1 MVDTGFASFS
11 ATVDKTNQV
20 LREIEDAFGWPK
32 ERRKQSY
39 AALRAVLH
47 ALRDRLTV
55 DEAAHLG
62 AQLTMLI
69 RGIYYDG
76 WDPSRAP
83 QKMSA
88 DEFFER
94 VRREFPYSIHEST
107 EELVRRVTATLRNHI
122 TAGEWHDVTSSLPK
136 TLMSVMAAPA
146 R

>member
-20 LREIEDAFGWPK
+20 LREIEEAFGWPK

-39 AALRAVLH
+39 A

-94 VRREFPYSIHEST
+94 VRREFPYSINEST

-136 TLMSVMAAPA
+136 TLISVVAAPA
-146 R
+146 G